1 MKRTVG
7 DPPTHH
13 VGAKCMLK
21 QVSKLCIVLALLD
34 PRFSVLP
41 LQGMPTQK
49 PSWPGTCSGS
59 AAVP

>member
-21 QVSKLCIVLALLD
+21 QVSKLCIVLDLA
-34 PRFSVLP
+34 
-41 LQGMPTQK
+41 
-49 PSWPGTCSGS
+49 
-59 AAVP
+59 